1 MTLAPMTPEQQ
12 NVVDYLNRDPGHV
25 FITGRAGTGKS
36 HVLRW
41 FQATTTKNVLVCAP
55 TGVAALNVDGMTIHN
70 LMGLG
75 TGLPADSTVD
85 IEMVRR
91 KKSMLL
97 EANAIVIDEVSMVSS
112 DLMDA
117 VDRTL
122 RAVRNDSMP
131 FGGLQMIFFGDL
143 YQLPPVKTQEFEQ
156 YLRYMDYRS
165 AWFFDAHVWEETDFK
180 TFGLNH
186 VHRQHDGAFKD
197 LLNGVRDGT
206 ITEKQLAELNEI
218 GKHPR
223 TKNSLLLGS
232 RKKAVHDFN
241 TKNLAKL
248 PGHQRVFKAYVN
260 KEWGARDPAEREIK
274 LKSGAKVIML
284 SNDRQDRWVNGTEAV
299 IRSITMD
306 TLWLT
311 TEDGRTHEVPRFQW
325 VPAGT
330 HPEDYRRA
338 PKFTQFPVKLA
349 WGVTIHKSQG
359 MTKQDIE
366 IDLGSGAFEA
376 GQTYVAL
383 SRVTAPEGLHLKN
396 PLRMSDIQVD
406 HHVRRFFDELD

>member
-1 MTLAPMTPEQQ
+1 MSLPTLTGEQR
-12 NVVDYLNRDPGHV
+12 NVVDFLNRDPGHV

-36 HVLRW
+36 VVLRT
-41 FQATTTKNVLVCAP
+41 FMVETHKKVLVCAP

-75 TGLPADSTVD
+75 TGMPPDSTVD
-85 IEMVRR
+85 IQMVRR
-91 KKSMLL
+91 KKSVLL
-97 EANAIVIDEVSMVSS
+97 EADALVIDEVSMVSS
-112 DLMDA
+112 DLLDA
-117 VDRTL
+117 MDRTL
-122 RAVRNDSMP
+122 RAVRNEPEP
-131 FGGLQMIFFGDL
+131 FGGLQIIMFGDL

-156 YLRYMDYRS
+156 WLRYADYRS
-165 AWFFDAHVWEETDFK
+165 AWFFDAHVWEETEFK

-186 VHRQHDGAFKD
+186 VHRQQDGAFKD

-206 ITEKQLAELNEI
+206 ITEKQLVELNDL
-218 GKHPR
+218 GKQPR
-223 TKNSLLLGS
+223 TKDSLLLGS

-241 TKNLAKL
+241 AKNLAKL
-248 PGHQRVFKAYVN
+248 KGPQRVFKAYVH
-260 KEWGARDPAEREIK
+260 KGWGNQDPAEREIR
-274 LKSGAKVIML
+274 LKPGAKVIML
-284 SNDRQDRWVNGTEAV
+284 SNDRQDRWVNGTEAT

-311 TEDGRTHEVPRFQW
+311 TEDGRTHEVTRFQW

-330 HPEDYRRA
+330 IPEDFQRA

-359 MTKQDIE
+359 MTKTDIE
-366 IDLGSGAFEA
+366 VDLGTGAFEA

-383 SRVTAPEGLHLKN
+383 SRVTGPKGLHLKQ
-396 PLRMSDIQVD
+396 PLRMADIRVD
-406 HHVRRFFDELD
+406 PDVRRFFEEL